1 MIFGLRAFVALVSLA
16 FLFFV
21 ALMVRR
27 QRFLL
32 KYSFFWLLLGVVGL
46 IVALWP
52 DGMMALSGALGFEMP
67 VNFLFFCCIIILMGV
82 CLTLCGVV
90 STQARRIVSLVQEVS
105 ILKAYMDDTVPTD
118 DIPRL

>member
-52 DGMMALSGALGFEMP
+52 DGMMALSGALGFELP
-67 VNFLFFCCIIILMGV
+67 LNFLFFCCIIILMGV

-105 ILKAYMDDTVPTD
+105 ILKAYMDDAVSTD
-118 DIPRL
+118 DIPRS

>member
-32 KYSFFWLLLGVVGL
+32 KYSFFWLPLGVVGL

-105 ILKAYMDDTVPTD
+105 ILKASMDDTVPTD

>member
-52 DGMMALSGALGFEMP
+52 DGMMALSGVLGFEMP

-105 ILKAYMDDTVPTD
+105 ILKASMDDTVPTD

>member
-105 ILKAYMDDTVPTD
+105 ILKASMDDTVPKD

>member
-52 DGMMALSGALGFEMP
+52 DGMIALSGALGFEMP

-105 ILKAYMDDTVPTD
+105 ILKASMDDTVPTD

>member
-105 ILKAYMDDTVPTD
+105 ILKASMDDTVPTD

>member
-21 ALMVRR
+21 ALMVRG

-67 VNFLFFCCIIILMGV
+67 VNFLFFCCIIILTGV

-105 ILKAYMDDTVPTD
+105 ILKASMDDTVPTD

>member
-27 QRFLL
+27 ERFLL

-105 ILKAYMDDTVPTD
+105 ILKASMDDTVPTD

>member
-105 ILKAYMDDTVPTD
+105 ILKAYMDDAVSTD
-118 DIPRL
+118 DIPRS

>member
-105 ILKAYMDDTVPTD
+105 ILKASMDDTVSTD

>member
-1 MIFGLRAFVALVSLA
+1 MSLA

-105 ILKAYMDDTVPTD
+105 ILKASMDDTVPTD

>member
-82 CLTLCGVV
+82 GLTLCGVV

-105 ILKAYMDDTVPTD
+105 ILKASMDDTVPTD

>member
-105 ILKAYMDDTVPTD
+105 ILKAYMDDAVSTD

>member
-105 ILKAYMDDTVPTD
+105 ILKAPMDDTVPTD